1 MLELAGK
8 FKPVQ
13 ALILVSPPAPG
24 PPMSSPPELP
34 PPAGSG
40 APPELTGRQKT
51 LQALERRRRF
61 QNGKPEPGREWE
73 DDQRWWGPA
82 QGSI

>member
-1 MLELAGK
+1 
-8 FKPVQ
+8 
-13 ALILVSPPAPG
+13 
-24 PPMSSPPELP
+24 MSSPPELP